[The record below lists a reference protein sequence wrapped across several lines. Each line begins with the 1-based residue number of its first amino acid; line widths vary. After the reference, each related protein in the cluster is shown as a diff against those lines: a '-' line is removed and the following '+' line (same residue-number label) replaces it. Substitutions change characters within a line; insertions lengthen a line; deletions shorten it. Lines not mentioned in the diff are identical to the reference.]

1 MPKPQPAYANRN
13 SSFACLAGL
22 VAAVAIAACSSTPPP
37 KAKEVRVINR
47 DVPAV
52 LRGTVGAEASLS
64 GDEPII
70 MTGYGLV
77 VGLNGTGS
85 NDVPLAV
92 RTQMIDQM
100 TRMGVG
106 KERGS
111 LPATSPEKLLDD
123 PNVAVVLV
131 QAVIPPGAPEGFKF
145 DARADAVPGSS
156 TTSLEGGTLWT
167 TELRRGISMAGG
179 PATPA
184 LATVYGAIF
193 TNPFAAP
200 GGADIEPTNQRT
212 GFILSGGK
220 LTNPTP
226 LTLILDNPSHSR
238 ARAVVAALNARYGSD
253 TALGRSEDMIEVRI
267 PQVYRDRPG
276 IFASLVK
283 HTRIE
288 QGFPEEAGKKYAT
301 ALRDQPELANELS
314 WCLAALGQPAIGFIR
329 SLYDDAE
336 MFPRLAALQ
345 AGARLGDLTTR
356 PYLESLIKAGPSPT
370 RSQMIDLLA
379 DLPSDPKINTF
390 LRDLLNAPELDAR
403 VAAYDALERRK
414 DPSIRRRTVA
424 GKFEVHSVPSAEPM
438 IYITQSKSPRIVL
451 FGENELTLN
460 QPALVSAWD
469 GRLMI
474 DAPAASQGSKAR
486 VFYKSDR
493 PGVPPVTADCEP
505 RLADLIELFANKPSA
520 QNPAPGLDLT
530 YSQTVG
536 ALHQVVQRGGVGAP
550 IVPEQ
555 DKIAL
560 EMLRARRSQ
569 VADIRPELSESGTI
583 ETLNPVPESRASAV
597 PAPAETDPAAA
608 TADGSATGVVEPA
621 RPLDEA
627 REKARKK
634 YVVPMPPTEAEK
646 KAAEAAKKKAGK
658 K

>member
-1 MPKPQPAYANRN
+1 MPTPTIARPRFAALFPAA
-13 SSFACLAGL
+13 LALCAAL
-22 VAAVAIAACSSTPPP
+22 VACSSTPPP

-85 NDVPLAV
+85 NDVPLTV

-131 QAVIPPGAPEGFKF
+131 QAVIPPGAPKGFRF

-156 TTSLEGGTLWT
+156 TTSLEGGTLWS
-167 TELRRGISMAGG
+167 TELRRGLTSAGG

-184 LATVYGAIF
+184 LATVYGPIF

-200 GGADIEPTNQRT
+200 GGEQIEPTNQRT
-212 GFILSGGK
+212 GFILSGGT
-220 LTNPTP
+220 LTNPWP

-238 ARAVVAALNARYGSD
+238 ARAVVAAINARYGSD
-253 TALGRSEDMIEVRI
+253 TARGRTEDMIEVSI
-267 PQVYRDRPG
+267 PAAYRDRPG
-276 IFASLVK
+276 IFTSLLK

-288 QGFPEEAGKKYAT
+288 QGYPEEAAKKYAD
-301 ALRDQPELANELS
+301 ALREQPELANELS
-314 WCLAALGQPAIGFIR
+314 WCLAALGQPAVGFLR
-329 SLYDDAE
+329 GMYNDPE

-356 PYLESLIKAGPSPT
+356 PHLESLIGAGPSPT

-379 DLPSDPKINTF
+379 DLPSDPKVNAF
-390 LRDLLNAPELDAR
+390 LRELLNASELDAR
-403 VAAYDALERRK
+403 VAAYDALEKRK
-414 DPSIRRRTVA
+414 DPSIRRRNVA
-424 GKFEVHSVPSAEPM
+424 GKFEVHSVPSTEPM
-438 IYITQSKSPRIVL
+438 IYITQSKTPRIVL
-451 FGENELTLN
+451 FGENELALN
-460 QPALVSAWD
+460 RPALVSAWD
-469 GRLMI
+469 GRLMV
-474 DAPAASQGSKAR
+474 DAPATGPKAR

-493 PGVPPVTADCEP
+493 PGVPPVTADVDP
-505 RLADLIELFANKPSA
+505 TLTDLIELFANKPSA

-560 EMLRARRSQ
+560 EMLRARREQ
-569 VADIRPELSESGTI
+569 VADIRPELSEAGSI
-583 ETLNPVPESRASAV
+583 EELNPAPEARANAV
-597 PAPAETDPAAA
+597 QAPPEPDAAL
-608 TADGSATGVVEPA
+608 ADGEEPGVIAPA

-627 REKARKK
+627 RAKARKK
-634 YVVPMPPTEAEK
+634 YVVEMPPTEAEK
-646 KAAEAAKKKAGK
+646 KQAEAAKKKAGK